1 MNHATPTP
9 YHPTTATPQSV
20 IAPGLLHVFRLAAWI
35 RLAFVVV
42 VVVLVVAWRL
52 PGQWLGYTVLVES
65 AFFLVVLSWQRTQ
78 ALLGRAFLPVMLA
91 WSLASPLLMRI
102 LLVGGYW
109 LESGLAGPAGGTTTA
124 ELADFNLFV
133 DAGFNLAWL
142 AVPVVLATW
151 QYGRRGLNITMTIV
165 VAGNLLAVLL
175 PQNTPA
181 ARAALLV
188 DLAGRLAIIG
198 LVAIV
203 VERLAAAQRREQAA
217 LEDANR
223 RLAARAATV
232 EQLTESRE
240 RNRLARE
247 MHDTLAHSLTGLSV
261 QLQALG
267 RLMASDPD
275 AAQAQLIAAQAT
287 VRDGI
292 GEARRSI
299 QALRATPLADLGLS
313 EALRQ
318 LCRSYAERIAID
330 FDCHIDEVGALDPAT
345 EQAIYRTAEAAL
357 ANVEQHAGA
366 AQVGVWLAQTEGTL
380 TLTVRDDGAG
390 FDVATVADDRF
401 GLAGMR
407 ERAAEIGATLDVKS
421 VPGAGTEVTFRQHT
435 LNTTLKWS

>member
-1 MNHATPTP
+1 MGIAAIKPRNPRTS
-9 YHPTTATPQSV
+9 TPQTT

-35 RLAFVVV
+35 RLAFVAVV
-42 VVVLVVAWRL
+42 VALVVAWRL
-52 PGQWLGYTVLVES
+52 PGQWLGFVVLAES
-65 AFFLVVLSWQRTQ
+65 ALFLLALIWPSVQ
-78 ALLGRAFLPVMLA
+78 APLGRAFLPIMLA
-91 WSLASPLLMRI
+91 WALLSPLLMRI

-109 LESGLAGPAGGTTTA
+109 LESGLSPAVVGAPGQA
-124 ELADFNLFV
+124 LADFNLFV

-151 QYGRRGLNITMTIV
+151 QYGRRGLNAAMTVV

-175 PQNTPA
+175 PENPAA

-188 DLAGRLAIIG
+188 DLTGRLAIIG
-198 LVAIV
+198 LVAVV
-203 VERLAAAQRREQAA
+203 VERLAAAQRSEQAA
-217 LEDANR
+217 LEQANR

-267 RLMASDPD
+267 RLMTSDPD
-275 AAQAQLIAAQAT
+275 AAQAQLKAAQVT

-318 LCRSYAERIAID
+318 LCRSYAERLGID
-330 FDCHIDEVGALDPAT
+330 FACQIDDVGALDPAT

-366 AQVGVWLAQTEGTL
+366 AHVSVSLVQTDGTL
-380 TLTVRDDGAG
+380 MLCVRDDGVG
-390 FDVATVADDRF
+390 FDAEAVAGDRY

-407 ERAAEIGATLDVKS
+407 ERAASIGATLVVRSDL
-421 VPGAGTEVTFRQHT
+421 GQGTEIELSLVQ
-435 LNTTLKWS
+435 SM

>member
-1 MNHATPTP
+1 MGFITK
-9 YHPTTATPQSV
+9 TPQNPKPSTPQPT

-42 VVVLVVAWRL
+42 VVLLVVAWRL
-52 PGQWLGYTVLVES
+52 PGQWLGFAVLAES
-65 AFFLVVLSWQRTQ
+65 ALFLIVLSWPRTQ
-78 ALLGRAFLPVMLA
+78 LLLGRAFLPVMLA

-109 LESGLAGPAGGTTTA
+109 LESGLAGPASGTTTA

-151 QYGRRGLNITMTIV
+151 QYGRRGLNVAMAVV

-175 PQNTPA
+175 PENTPA

-203 VERLAAAQRREQAA
+203 VERLAAAQRREQTA
-217 LEDANR
+217 LEEANR

-267 RLMASDPD
+267 RLMTSDPD
-275 AAQAQLIAAQAT
+275 AAQAQLVAAQTT

-318 LCRSYAERIAID
+318 LCRSYAERLAID
-330 FDCHIDEVGALDPAT
+330 FDCVVDEVGALDPAT

-366 AQVGVWLAQTEGTL
+366 AQVGVRLARTEEAL
-380 TLTVRDDGAG
+380 ALTVRDDGAG
-390 FDVATVADDRF
+390 FDVATVAGDRY

-407 ERAAEIGATLDVKS
+407 ERAAEIGATLDVRS
-421 VPGAGTEVTFRQHT
+421 TPGAGTEVSLRQHT
-435 LNTTLKWS
+435 LNTTLR